1 MTSIVF
7 YSIYRFY
14 SLYSLYRFYA
24 SYSINSLC

>member
-14 SLYSLYRFYA
+14 SPYSLYRFYA